1 MGGSHIGLLLLAQN
15 FCSFHPE
22 LYLVSDTT
30 AICVEWKRDL
40 SRTPRH
46 LPHLFLPALVWEHL
60 RLTCNH
66 RVCVCKCIE
75 PPRAPHP
82 ILEYGANKM
91 DGWNI
96 LEHVCT
102 IIAGLATTKRLSLIK
117 VLEID
122 QNCDD

>member
-1 MGGSHIGLLLLAQN
+1 MEERFESNTQTFAT
-15 FCSFHPE
+15 FVPSC
-22 LYLVSDTT
+22 T
-30 AICVEWKRDL
+30 C
-40 SRTPRH
+40 
-46 LPHLFLPALVWEHL
+46 VWEHL

-102 IIAGLATTKRLSLIK
+102 IIAGLATTERLSLIK